1 MALKLITNAQ
11 GVCET
16 IQGKQFYRA
25 AENQSDWKIF
35 LLAQLNDDDD
45 DDDDDDI
52 NDTPVTVV
60 IRTLKGVI
68 ESVRIK
74 RVMLLK
80 SIEQNR
86 KEIKEDISIVNSN
99 IFNLHR
105 SVTARVKPTE
115 TL

>member
-1 MALKLITNAQ
+1 M
-11 GVCET
+11 
-16 IQGKQFYRA
+16 
-25 AENQSDWKIF
+25 
-35 LLAQLNDDDD
+35 AQLNND

-60 IRTLKGVI
+60 IRTLKEAI

-80 SIEQNR
+80 SIGQNR

-99 IFNLHR
+99 IFNLHK
-105 SVTARVKPTE
+105 SVIARGKRTK

>member
-1 MALKLITNAQ
+1 M
-11 GVCET
+11 
-16 IQGKQFYRA
+16 
-25 AENQSDWKIF
+25 
-35 LLAQLNDDDD
+35 AQLNN

-60 IRTLKGVI
+60 IRTLKEAI

-80 SIEQNR
+80 SIGQNR

-99 IFNLHR
+99 ILNLHK
-105 SVTARVKPTE
+105 SVIARGKSTE
-115 TL
+115 TLSNRSSLHYVIKNVLCITSL

>member
-1 MALKLITNAQ
+1 M
-11 GVCET
+11 
-16 IQGKQFYRA
+16 
-25 AENQSDWKIF
+25 
-35 LLAQLNDDDD
+35 AQLNDD

-86 KEIKEDISIVNSN
+86 KEIKEDISIVN
-99 IFNLHR
+99 
-105 SVTARVKPTE
+105 
-115 TL
+115 

>member
-1 MALKLITNAQ
+1 MAQKSITNAK

-16 IQGKQFYRA
+16 IYGKQFYRA

-45 DDDDDDI
+45 I
-52 NDTPVTVV
+52 NDTPVTFV
-60 IRTLKGVI
+60 IRTLKGAI

-80 SIEQNR
+80 
-86 KEIKEDISIVNSN
+86 
-99 IFNLHR
+99 
-105 SVTARVKPTE
+105 
-115 TL
+115 

>member
-1 MALKLITNAQ
+1 MAQKSITNAK

-16 IQGKQFYRA
+16 IYGKQFYRA

-45 DDDDDDI
+45 DDDDDI
-52 NDTPVTVV
+52 NDTPVTFV
-60 IRTLKGVI
+60 IRTLKGAI

-80 SIEQNR
+80 SIEQK
-86 KEIKEDISIVNSN
+86 KERNKRG
-99 IFNLHR
+99 H
-105 SVTARVKPTE
+105 
-115 TL
+115 

>member
-16 IQGKQFYRA
+16 IHGKQFYRA

-45 DDDDDDI
+45 DI

-60 IRTLKGVI
+60 IRTLKGAI

-80 SIEQNR
+80 PIEQNR

-99 IFNLHR
+99 IFNLHK
-105 SVTARVKPTE
+105 SVIARVKPTE

>member
-1 MALKLITNAQ
+1 M
-11 GVCET
+11 
-16 IQGKQFYRA
+16 
-25 AENQSDWKIF
+25 
-35 LLAQLNDDDD
+35 AQLNDDDD

-105 SVTARVKPTE
+105 SVTARVKPFTSRNQKRS
-115 TL
+115 LYN

>member
-1 MALKLITNAQ
+1 MAQKSITNAK

-16 IQGKQFYRA
+16 IYGKQFYRA

-45 DDDDDDI
+45 I
-52 NDTPVTVV
+52 NDTPVTFV
-60 IRTLKGVI
+60 IRTLKGAI

-80 SIEQNR
+80 WIEQK
-86 KEIKEDISIVNSN
+86 KERNKRG
-99 IFNLHR
+99 H
-105 SVTARVKPTE
+105 
-115 TL
+115 

>member
-1 MALKLITNAQ
+1 M
-11 GVCET
+11 VCH
-16 IQGKQFYRA
+16 G
-25 AENQSDWKIF
+25 IF
-35 LLAQLNDDDD
+35 WSGQLNNDDDD

-60 IRTLKGVI
+60 IRTLKGAI

-80 SIEQNR
+80 SIQQSR

-99 IFNLHR
+99 IFNLHK
-105 SVTARVKPTE
+105 SVIPRGKSTE

>member
-1 MALKLITNAQ
+1 MAQKLITNAK

-16 IQGKQFYRA
+16 IYGKQFYRA

-45 DDDDDDI
+45 DDDDDI
-52 NDTPVTVV
+52 NDTPVTFV
-60 IRTLKGVI
+60 IRTLKGAI

-80 SIEQNR
+80 SIEQK
-86 KEIKEDISIVNSN
+86 KERNKRG
-99 IFNLHR
+99 H
-105 SVTARVKPTE
+105 
-115 TL
+115 

>member
-1 MALKLITNAQ
+1 MAQKSITNAK

-16 IQGKQFYRA
+16 IYGKQFYRA

-45 DDDDDDI
+45 DDDDDDDI
-52 NDTPVTVV
+52 NDTPVTFV
-60 IRTLKGVI
+60 IRTLKGAI

-80 SIEQNR
+80 WIEQK
-86 KEIKEDISIVNSN
+86 KERNKRG
-99 IFNLHR
+99 H
-105 SVTARVKPTE
+105 
-115 TL
+115 